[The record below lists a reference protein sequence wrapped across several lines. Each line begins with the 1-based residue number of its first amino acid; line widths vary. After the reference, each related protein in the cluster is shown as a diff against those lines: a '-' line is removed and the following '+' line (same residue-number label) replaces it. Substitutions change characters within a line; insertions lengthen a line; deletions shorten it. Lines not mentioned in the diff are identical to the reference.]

1 MAYSNYF
8 SFLHTKTLQQR
19 HHLGFHASVRTK
31 TISRCF
37 QKLHATQESVFRRGV
52 DGRPSRKKKLSV
64 CKHKRMRVNW
74 QGLKHPK
81 SGLVAVFAWSKSSS
95 QIETKEFLQVHRH
108 ALILQTLVIGSFCAE
123 IFIRRKYREIE
134 DPRQILKIIFI
145 SGRKKIAMSSSSGS
159 DSSVNVPGRL
169 NSSK

>member
-1 MAYSNYF
+1 
-8 SFLHTKTLQQR
+8 
-19 HHLGFHASVRTK
+19 
-31 TISRCF
+31 
-37 QKLHATQESVFRRGV
+37 
-52 DGRPSRKKKLSV
+52 
-64 CKHKRMRVNW
+64 MRVNW
-74 QGLKHPK
+74 QGLKHPE